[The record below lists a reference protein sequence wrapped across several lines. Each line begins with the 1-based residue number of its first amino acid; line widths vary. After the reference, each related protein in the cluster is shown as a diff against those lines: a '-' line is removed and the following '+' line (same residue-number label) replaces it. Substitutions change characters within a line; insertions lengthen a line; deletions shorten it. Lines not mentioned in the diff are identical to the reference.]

1 MKKAGYFEKI
11 MYVRSGNETFIT
23 VESCNSLD
31 PKTERYE
38 SLYKSS
44 YFLITYNVLLLI
56 VMIQLCTLASL
67 VVYLSPSRSH
77 S

>member
-23 VESCNSLD
+23 VESYNSLD
-31 PKTERYE
+31 PKTERHE

-56 VMIQLCTLASL
+56 VMIQLILQNS
-67 VVYLSPSRSH
+67 VH
-77 S
+77 